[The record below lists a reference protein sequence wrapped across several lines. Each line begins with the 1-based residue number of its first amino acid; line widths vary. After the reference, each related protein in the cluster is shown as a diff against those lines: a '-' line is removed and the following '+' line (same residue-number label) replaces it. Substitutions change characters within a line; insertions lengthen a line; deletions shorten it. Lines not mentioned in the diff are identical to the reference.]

1 MTKAKGA
8 PKKTVLFGI
17 GAAIILLLLTLVI
30 YQVDSTEYA
39 VVTQFGQ
46 PVRVVEDA
54 GLKIKLP
61 DPIQSVQRLD
71 KRVQVYQTSSIEL
84 LTLDRLN
91 VSLDYYGTWK
101 IVDPIL
107 FLQTVRDNIGA
118 EARLLDVFSSSL
130 SVQLGQY
137 KLEQLVNTDAEKLEL
152 DTMIADT
159 VAYAKERAAEYGI
172 EVVDAQ
178 IRVLNFPEANK
189 QSVYDRMSAERE
201 QMAQRYRSE
210 GSEEAS
216 NIRANAEKEQ
226 QLILAEAYQKVQ
238 EIMGEGDA
246 EAIRI
251 YGEAF
256 QKDPE
261 FYEFIRTLE
270 TYEKTIDGNTTLILP
285 STSEI
290 LKYLGGSGNKKE
302 EQSMKKFSL
311 DQLRETVNRFFLR
324 LAAIPQGS
332 GKGGKKEGS
341 VRNDLKNAFRH
352 INPKKA
358 GLGVLGGVI
367 AVYLLSGIYVV
378 NPGEQAVVRRFGAVL
393 DQTVTE
399 GLHYRLPWPIDKVQT
414 VNVSEVRRADIGM
427 TLPEHIHQPDDEPQA
442 IQLLTADENIITTQA
457 IVHYRVSNAAKF
469 LYNVNGNSEQLV
481 RYSVEAA
488 LVQLMASVPVDN
500 ILSTDK
506 VAAQNGVM
514 ELAQE
519 ALDRYDAGIQITAF
533 NIQNVVPPD
542 PVSSAFLDVTN
553 AMSERETS
561 INEANGYYNSLIPQ
575 ARAEANRM
583 ISNAEAYKQEQV
595 SRATGDTEKFLS
607 MLKEYQSNSS
617 IYTADTTKYR
627 LLLETLDKILPTV
640 KLYIVDSSDGSVDV
654 KLFDPSISGAAIT
667 ANSQG

>member
-172 EVVDAQ
+172 EVEDAQ

-290 LKYLGGSGNKKE
+290 LKYLGGSGN
-302 EQSMKKFSL
+302 
-311 DQLRETVNRFFLR
+311 
-324 LAAIPQGS
+324 
-332 GKGGKKEGS
+332 
-341 VRNDLKNAFRH
+341 
-352 INPKKA
+352 
-358 GLGVLGGVI
+358 
-367 AVYLLSGIYVV
+367 
-378 NPGEQAVVRRFGAVL
+378 
-393 DQTVTE
+393 
-399 GLHYRLPWPIDKVQT
+399 
-414 VNVSEVRRADIGM
+414 
-427 TLPEHIHQPDDEPQA
+427 
-442 IQLLTADENIITTQA
+442 
-457 IVHYRVSNAAKF
+457 
-469 LYNVNGNSEQLV
+469 
-481 RYSVEAA
+481 
-488 LVQLMASVPVDN
+488 
-500 ILSTDK
+500 
-506 VAAQNGVM
+506 
-514 ELAQE
+514 
-519 ALDRYDAGIQITAF
+519 
-533 NIQNVVPPD
+533 
-542 PVSSAFLDVTN
+542 
-553 AMSERETS
+553 
-561 INEANGYYNSLIPQ
+561 
-575 ARAEANRM
+575 
-583 ISNAEAYKQEQV
+583 
-595 SRATGDTEKFLS
+595 
-607 MLKEYQSNSS
+607 
-617 IYTADTTKYR
+617 
-627 LLLETLDKILPTV
+627 
-640 KLYIVDSSDGSVDV
+640 
-654 KLFDPSISGAAIT
+654 
-667 ANSQG
+667 